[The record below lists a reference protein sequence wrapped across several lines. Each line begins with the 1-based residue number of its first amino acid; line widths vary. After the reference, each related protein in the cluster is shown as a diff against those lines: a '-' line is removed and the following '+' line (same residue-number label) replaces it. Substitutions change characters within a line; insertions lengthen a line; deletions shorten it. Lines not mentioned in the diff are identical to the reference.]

1 MSAIT
6 WRHARLAATTI
17 ADHNILDV
25 IEILSDISSKKAC
38 TA

>member
-6 WRHARLAATTI
+6 WRNARLAATTI

-25 IEILSDISSKKAC
+25 IEILSGIASKKAC
-38 TA
+38 AA